1 MRAHLGRALPVHDAG
16 GNVSMWV
23 GTFTDITG
31 EAQRMR
37 CQAELVQAA
46 LHMCGPLAGS
56 VSIGETLQGLLDTG
70 RSVTGAPSVRLVV
83 ASHGVLQEP
92 LEFRSP
98 ALEGFDADVHP
109 LPEHIGTPPGLQRKA
124 DGPMRPSVPEHGDG
138 ELQIPLAGSDGRP
151 MGSLAYALPSAGF
164 SQEENTAALQLAAMV
179 TASLEGWRLRQALAE
194 AERQKDTFLAMLAH
208 ELRNPLAPLRA
219 GLAILRISEPESDI
233 ALQARDM
240 MERQLG
246 HMVRLID
253 DLMDLERVTQGKIEL
268 RKERVELTYA
278 LRLAMET
285 CGPAIEEGGHR
296 LRVEVPERP
305 LYVEADITRCSQ
317 LLANVLGNAA
327 KFTPRGGV
335 IEVRLARQGARRS

>member
-1 MRAHLGRALPVHDAG
+1 
-16 GNVSMWV
+16 
-23 GTFTDITG
+23 
-31 EAQRMR
+31 
-37 CQAELVQAA
+37 
-46 LHMCGPLAGS
+46 
-56 VSIGETLQGLLDTG
+56 
-70 RSVTGAPSVRLVV
+70 
-83 ASHGVLQEP
+83 
-92 LEFRSP
+92 
-98 ALEGFDADVHP
+98 
-109 LPEHIGTPPGLQRKA
+109 
-124 DGPMRPSVPEHGDG
+124 MRPSVPEPGDG

-268 RKERVELTYA
+268 RKERVELTSA

-285 CGPAIEEGGHR
+285 CGPAIWRKAVIGSGWMCR
-296 LRVEVPERP
+296 SGPSMWKPTSRV
-305 LYVEADITRCSQ
+305 AASCSPTCW
-317 LLANVLGNAA
+317 A
-327 KFTPRGGV
+327 TPRSSLPAAG
-335 IEVRLARQGARRS
+335 